1 MEYHPN
7 SLYYIIFHINMS
19 IKTTFIGE
27 PSFVTQSY
35 LSKILYSIKLTI
47 LPIRM
52 TQVLKIMLIDTKL

>member
-1 MEYHPN
+1 
-7 SLYYIIFHINMS
+7 MS